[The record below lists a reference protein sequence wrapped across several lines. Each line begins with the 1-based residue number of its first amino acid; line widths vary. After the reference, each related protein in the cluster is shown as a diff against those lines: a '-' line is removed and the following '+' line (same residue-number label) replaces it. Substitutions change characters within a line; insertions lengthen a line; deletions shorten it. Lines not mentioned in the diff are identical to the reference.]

1 MIESSDHSPAMEA
14 HRDESRRS
22 SVRGERIA
30 GIVIV
35 AALTA
40 FFLFCIIESWGAG
53 IGSLSQPGSGFWPL
67 IIASVGLVMS
77 VWALLMPSTRFE
89 LTATGSLGS
98 VVAAGA
104 ALAAFP
110 LAYYYL
116 GLHITSFL
124 LAMVL
129 LKFIGKEGWVLSIIT
144 SVLLAGGAYYVF
156 VVLLR
161 VPM

>member
-1 MIESSDHSPAMEA
+1 MTESTDHSLTVNA
-14 HRDESRRS
+14 HSDQSQKPNA
-22 SVRGERIA
+22 RGERIT
-30 GIVIV
+30 GLVVV
-35 AALTA
+35 ASVAA
-40 FFLFCIIESWGAG
+40 FFLFCIIESLAAG
-53 IGSLSQPGSGFWPL
+53 VGSLSQPRSGFWPL
-67 IIASVGLVMS
+67 IIASAGLGLS
-77 VWALLMPSTRFE
+77 VWALLMPSTKFE

-116 GLHITSFL
+116 GLPITSFL
-124 LAMVL
+124 LSMVL
-129 LKFIGKEGWVLSIIT
+129 LRFIGREGWVLSVVV
-144 SVLLAGGAYYVF
+144 SALLAGGSYYVF